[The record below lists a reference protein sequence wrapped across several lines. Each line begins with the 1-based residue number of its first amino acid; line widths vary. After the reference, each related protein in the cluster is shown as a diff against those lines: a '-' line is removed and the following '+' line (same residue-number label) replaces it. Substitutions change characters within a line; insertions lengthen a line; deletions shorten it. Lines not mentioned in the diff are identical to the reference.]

1 MIVWRQDN
9 YFYYYLA
16 YFFLEKPYR
25 FGPKRKPMSEG
36 YICMFTHLL
45 LLARQIRTCFNCIT
59 QIRANVRKRSFYYF
73 VWTFK
78 LMKQSIGTTWKQ
90 ELQSASTIETK
101 MIKHGN
107 KNVELYLEN
116 QLQNIELSVV
126 SSKQTSV
133 FF

>member
-1 MIVWRQDN
+1 
-9 YFYYYLA
+9 
-16 YFFLEKPYR
+16 
-25 FGPKRKPMSEG
+25 
-36 YICMFTHLL
+36 
-45 LLARQIRTCFNCIT
+45 
-59 QIRANVRKRSFYYF
+59 
-73 VWTFK
+73 
-78 LMKQSIGTTWKQ
+78 MKQSIGTTWKQ